1 MGPYNVTKDNID
13 SHIQVNHIAQFH
25 LIMTLLPLLQK
36 TTNSRL
42 IVQSSEFHR
51 LHMIK
56 NLAFGSVEELNTDIG
71 PQNLYARSKLAQI
84 LFIRALLRRKNQG
97 VLGFDAGNN
106 EPGPWLIATH
116 PGGVST
122 DQPKQA
128 EQAYGLLGQIGVAAI
143 RPFLK
148 DPMSQGCRPA
158 LFAATSMDVVTDQL
172 QGVYVSFAL
181 INSVRRDWATLT
193 LSAKI
198 VPDKKVTEPSNEAKD
213 EALGERLWTLTVQI
227 LEDKLGHLSYEV

>member
-71 PQNLYARSKLAQI
+71 PQNL
-84 LFIRALLRRKNQG
+84 
-97 VLGFDAGNN
+97 
-106 EPGPWLIATH
+106 
-116 PGGVST
+116 
-122 DQPKQA
+122 
-128 EQAYGLLGQIGVAAI
+128 
-143 RPFLK
+143 
-148 DPMSQGCRPA
+148 
-158 LFAATSMDVVTDQL
+158 
-172 QGVYVSFAL
+172 
-181 INSVRRDWATLT
+181 
-193 LSAKI
+193 
-198 VPDKKVTEPSNEAKD
+198 
-213 EALGERLWTLTVQI
+213 
-227 LEDKLGHLSYEV
+227 